1 MKNKYLKKHKIAM
14 GLGAVISAILA
25 KKAFTSL
32 SNNNAYKKK
41 ILEAKETYDKMKK
54 LHDDFEEK
62 NGHSEEYYWNLIG
75 EEELESTDKVDDSMK
90 KDMKEMQ
97 KIEEK
102 FMAICDDAAEIGKK
116 VGKDEESVMTD
127 VDKIC
132 GYLES
137 VNDIEDDIEIIFSE
151 SVNDFINDDDVI
163 DITESLA
170 DSVINLKTK
179 IVVSAKLRKAIIKL
193 ALLNAKLKHLMKDT
207 EKNKVRIASV
217 KKDIL
222 NAEKEKRSLMKD
234 LPDNGKSEVKKIEKK
249 ARSEANKNLKD
260 IKESEEV
267 EEANNTEEITT
278 EVLEE
283 SKDDKYVERYQNQID
298 ENEGLIKKYKE
309 NPTANQNKIKA
320 LQKENEDLKKK
331 ISYIKE
337 SSDDNKVI
345 KDITDAFN
353 EVDLQLNSLAEE
365 AIRLSEDE
373 EFKRFV
379 KEATRNAIA
388 AAQQA
393 ANDAQNIAI
402 TQSTMTAQQMMFLNS
417 ADDVIDDDVVF
428 EKATSKVSA
437 RRFLTKQTR
446 YLDSFKNKLM
456 KVPGVT
462 KKTVDSIGKF
472 IDHQR
477 KKLTRLF
484 NSKTVTEAANM
495 EDEIRPIV
503 STLNKKGYKV
513 KYSSP
518 GHIKLR
524 KKEDKEPD
532 GVYRGKLYSDARI
545 MFDGKYKL
553 PDAPKYWY
561 FRNVDDCDYLD
572 IEPITYND
580 KDGTPDEAF
589 AKWKDSYMASLK
601 DWVNNLKDAS
611 NSEGGKEIEANKEPK
626 PTTESVDF
634 YGTVNSVKEC
644 L

>member
-14 GLGAVISAILA
+14 GLGTVITAILA

-102 FMAICDDAAEIGKK
+102 FMAICDNAAEIGKK

-151 SVNDFINDDDVI
+151 SVDDFINDDDVI

-179 IVVSAKLRKAIIKL
+179 IVISAKLRKAIIKL

-207 EKNKVRIASV
+207 EKNKVKIASV

-249 ARSEANKNLKD
+249 ARSEANKNLKE
-260 IKESEEV
+260 IKESEEI
-267 EEANNTEEITT
+267 EETTDKETNT

-283 SKDDKYVERYQNQID
+283 SEDDKYVKRYQNQID
-298 ENEGLIKKYKE
+298 ENDELIKKYKE

-337 SSDDNKVI
+337 SSSDDKLV
-345 KDITDAFN
+345 KDIITALD
-353 EVDLQLNSLAEE
+353 ELELQLNSLSEE

-379 KEATRNAIA
+379 REANRNAIA
-388 AAQQA
+388 VAKQA
-393 ANDAQNIAI
+393 AEDAQNAAI
-402 TQSTMTAQQMMFLNS
+402 TQNTMIDQQMLFLNS
-417 ADDVIDDDVVF
+417 ADDIIDDDIVF
-428 EKATSKVSA
+428 EKADSKVSA

-446 YLDSFKNKLM
+446 CLDSFKNKLM
-456 KVPGVT
+456 KIPGVT
-462 KKTVDSIGKF
+462 KKTIDSISKF
-472 IDHQR
+472 VDNQR

-503 STLNKKGYKV
+503 SNLNKKGYKV

-532 GVYRGKLYSDARI
+532 GVYKGKLYSDARI

-561 FRNVDDCDYLD
+561 FRNVDGCDYLD

-589 AKWKDSYMASLK
+589 AKWKDNYMASLK